1 MDFHGYLNGNFRI
14 LKWRYLA
21 YIRPIFQAYV
31 RVYPHKIWPYMVQY
45 RHFRILELPLKN
57 HGFPWISYIHWPG
70 QSVLV
75 LCTDSTGFWRI
86 LGSGCG

>member
-31 RVYPHKIWPYMVQY
+31 RGYPHKIWPYMVPTY
-45 RHFRILELPLKN
+45 LHFRILKFPLRN
-57 HGFPWISYIHWPG
+57 VEALGGSR
-70 QSVLV
+70 
-75 LCTDSTGFWRI
+75 LCTPGTPDS
-86 LGSGCG
+86 LELASHKLVPQ